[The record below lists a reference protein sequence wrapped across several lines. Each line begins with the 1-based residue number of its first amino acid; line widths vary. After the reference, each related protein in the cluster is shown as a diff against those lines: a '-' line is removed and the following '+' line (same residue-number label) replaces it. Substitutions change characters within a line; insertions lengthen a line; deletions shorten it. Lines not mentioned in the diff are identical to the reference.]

1 MVFLFSI
8 STVFL
13 SVRLSFPVYGV
24 FYVLTVSGL
33 ARVSELLYTTTRLS
47 LCQQLFYSFLNF
59 FLLLSGRRAGIR
71 RPRRVLLASTVIII
85 SSSAFSVNYFFC
97 LFLKVCFVSFIVNIR
112 ISEICNRLRRTTLSH
127 LNTGVKHNLCVSWPS
142 PGFRSYYSTL
152 LRNSFVR
159 SCFGC
164 SKPLPAFPLPRL
176 HLHQSG

>member
-97 LFLKVCFVSFIVNIR
+97 LFLKILLCFVS
-112 ISEICNRLRRTTLSH
+112 
-127 LNTGVKHNLCVSWPS
+127 
-142 PGFRSYYSTL
+142 TL
-152 LRNSFVR
+152 LPCPVQRGPVTTIA
-159 SCFGC
+159 
-164 SKPLPAFPLPRL
+164 LHYQYPAQHRRDIR
-176 HLHQSG
+176 